1 MEAQHKEQAKHI
13 LGFKTVPYYVM
24 LNLDGEI
31 TQKGSKVDFD
41 DMPGVVQPTEGNTNK
56 NGNSVL
62 AASVKE
68 RIQEPED
75 TGFEIDE
82 FDF

>member
-1 MEAQHKEQAKHI
+1 
-13 LGFKTVPYYVM
+13 M
-24 LNLDGEI
+24 LNLRGKI
-31 TQKGSKVDFD
+31 TQKGLKVDFQ
-41 DMPGVVQPTEGNTNK
+41 DMPRDVRPIEGKTEK

-62 AASVKE
+62 AAPVKE